1 MMLALSNHRLLLF
14 VCLLLA
20 LPSPRRVANGRGG
33 RAGAGLVRFSRANQA
48 HAPAMSSGPCPRARG
63 SRGLPAV
70 SASKCRPCQPP
81 CPTAAFLSSLG
92 RDPSSP
98 GLRRRRRRS
107 SSSSSGPE
115 AASRQRESIRIQHIT
130 SACKGLTRSFGL
142 AARSTPDHDSA
153 QLTCASLSSQSGT
166 WWSLKN
172 RPSANNTG
180 VPGFWTKKILCA
192 WTLEQSDAPPVPAR
206 TLGELC
212 RTTKRRRKCWA
223 LSSTVSGCVCNFRG
237 PPAVVETGE
246 A

>member
-1 MMLALSNHRLLLF
+1 MPAWCDS
-14 VCLLLA
+14 
-20 LPSPRRVANGRGG
+20 
-33 RAGAGLVRFSRANQA
+33 AGPTKRTHPPCHQV
-48 HAPAMSSGPCPRARG
+48 HAPGPEAPEACRQSLPRSVGPASHRVPRLRSYHHWVVILPHQASGSGC
-63 SRGLPAV
+63 
-70 SASKCRPCQPP
+70 
-81 CPTAAFLSSLG
+81 
-92 RDPSSP
+92 
-98 GLRRRRRRS
+98 RRR
-107 SSSSSGPE
+107 SSSGPE

-192 WTLEQSDAPPVPAR
+192 WTLGESDAPPVPAR